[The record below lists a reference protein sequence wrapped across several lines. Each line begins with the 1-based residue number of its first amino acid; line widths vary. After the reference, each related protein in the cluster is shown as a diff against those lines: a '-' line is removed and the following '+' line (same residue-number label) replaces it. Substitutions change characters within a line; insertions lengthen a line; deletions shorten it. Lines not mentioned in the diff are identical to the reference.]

1 MEKRMAR
8 KVLWAFV
15 LLSLLP
21 GIARADY
28 ARPPDDRYPPDYDQR
43 PREEL
48 DWERRPTSTI
58 RLFTGPAARFSDE
71 PARGGLVLALDAGSR
86 GAGAR
91 FSGAWIRS
99 GSDRGSSEYAAQ
111 VWIDFADR
119 EVLHPILGAGA
130 ALARLDRQTTVPGET
145 GIVSENIGVGVLRAT
160 LQYRL
165 PVKDVDARAAADIVG
180 SVPAVGAHA
189 ADVSPWVT
197 ASVTVGIGF

>member
-1 MEKRMAR
+1 MAR
-8 KVLWAFV
+8 PVLFALVW
-15 LLSLLP
+15 LSFIP

-28 ARPPDDRYPPDYDQR
+28 ARPPDDRYPPDYEPR
-43 PREEL
+43 PREEVE
-48 DWERRPTSTI
+48 WERRSTSTI

-99 GSDRGSSEYAAQ
+99 GSDQGLSQYGAE

-130 ALARLDRQTTVPGET
+130 ALARLDHQTTTPGET
-145 GIVSENIGVGVLRAT
+145 GIESTNIGVGVLRAT

-180 SVPAVGAHA
+180 SVPAVGSRA
-189 ADVSPWVT
+189 ASVTPWVT
-197 ASVTVGIGF
+197 AAVTVGIGF

>member
-1 MEKRMAR
+1 MAR
-8 KVLWAFV
+8 LFLWALVSLSFV
-15 LLSLLP
+15 P

-43 PREEL
+43 PREDL

-58 RLFTGPAARFSDE
+58 RLFTGPAVRFSDG

-99 GSDRGSSEYAAQ
+99 GSDQGSSQYTAE

-130 ALARLDRQTTVPGET
+130 ALARLDRLATTPGET
-145 GIVSENIGVGVLRAT
+145 GIESQNIGVGVLRAT

-165 PVKDVDARAAADIVG
+165 PVKDVDARAAADLVG

-189 ADVSPWVT
+189 ADVTPWVT
-197 ASVTVGIGF
+197 AAVTVGIGF